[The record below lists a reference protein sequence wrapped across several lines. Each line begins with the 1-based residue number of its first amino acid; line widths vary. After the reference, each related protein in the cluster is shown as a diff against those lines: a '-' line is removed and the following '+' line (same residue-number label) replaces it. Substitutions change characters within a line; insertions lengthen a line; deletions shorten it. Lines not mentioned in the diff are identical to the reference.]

1 MQWGT
6 RHCWRSFGNAHLWR
20 PNCLIL
26 ETIPCNSG
34 IMWTPEF
41 QTSLGFVS
49 SSNVSQII
57 FVLLHFFFSFSLQS
71 IFFSSHFVCGVF
83 WQMVSPVGG
92 ALLNNFIILPFPNH
106 SLSYVS
112 LSLLFVERRKNN
124 VPFFSV
130 GLPIGLDNFLN
141 RTFCHCYRWERGKPR
156 GHCKGK
162 QLDPLDATVLH

>member
-34 IMWTPEF
+34 IMWTLEF

-71 IFFSSHFVCGVF
+71 LFFHLISCVEYFDKWFRPLAVRFLTTSSFCLF
-83 WQMVSPVGG
+83 QITPSPM
-92 ALLNNFIILPFPNH
+92 
-106 SLSYVS
+106 S